1 MTQNNESNEQ
11 NSLTTPTKKLSR
23 PKFKFDS
30 EDRDQIVLSVI
41 QHEEEMRHANSHLG
55 KLDNKRI
62 EKKYVPWSQQS
73 TPSRGYH
80 YWSELNPPRRDSK
93 ISFVVCP
100 AWGVVFPP
108 YNAARLSALL
118 RQNGYEVSVYD
129 TNIRAYHY
137 LKEKL
142 DYDPWDA
149 IYWDHWQIPQ
159 YDVHIRDA
167 LKPLLDEHVQSIIN
181 EGSQFVGFS
190 VYATNLLPT
199 AYMMKEIKRLAPE
212 IRIIIGG
219 PESFQDWL
227 DDRAPNPEHRHMQHL
242 VDIINSF
249 DVRIIGE
256 GEEMLLGFLD
266 NHHDYPMADGPYN
279 FGGVKSRL
287 DLNQL
292 PFPDYS
298 DYDLSEYTTQGGVSI
313 ETSRGCIAL
322 CSFCSETHFWK
333 FRSRESRNV
342 IDEMQHQ
349 IDTYGTNRFWFVD
362 SLVNGN
368 LKGFRDLVDQIIER
382 KMDIRWNSYA
392 RCDGRMELEFF
403 HKIKQSGC
411 SLLSFGVESGSAKV
425 LTEMKKKIK
434 VWEIENNL
442 RDARAADIEN
452 HVNWVIGFPTET
464 PADWCHS
471 LHVLYNTRNWVTVI
485 SPGMTCGD
493 APLSDMNKNW
503 QTYKIAWKNKPWDNR
518 FMSNWYTEDYENTVL
533 HRAIRL
539 KYANQW
545 LDMCVTE
552 AEGSVI
558 NAQSR
563 PGFDKF
569 VEFKWNNPGKYVDYI
584 PQRDNQ
590 NFDKFNG
597 DTTQEQ
603 FAASLANENLPHM
616 WIMYQAFGGHSF
628 KMIWDPELDMQEF
641 GMNLATMLWGE
652 AAWEVSDT
660 GDYTF
665 SCWYKFDH
673 VAQNDDKTVAILEVP
688 REDMSFSK
696 KVFTLTGHISEFD
709 GTEFDNE

>member
-1 MTQNNESNEQ
+1 MPNKENKEQ
-11 NSLTTPTKKLSR
+11 NSQTTPTKNQKR
-23 PKFKFDS
+23 PKFNFES

-55 KLDNKRI
+55 KLDNPDVA
-62 EKKYVPWSQQS
+62 KKYTPWRQRYDSDIKYQ
-73 TPSRGYH
+73 
-80 YWSELNPPRRDSK
+80 YWSSLNKPRADSK

-118 RQNGYEVSVYD
+118 RQNGYEVDVYD
-129 TNIRAYHY
+129 TNIKAYHH
-137 LKEKL
+137 LKETL
-142 DYDPWDA
+142 NYDPWDA
-149 IYWDHWQIPQ
+149 IYWDHWQIPN
-159 YDVHIRDA
+159 YNTHIRDA
-167 LKPLLDEHVQSIIN
+167 LKPLLDETIQQIIAD
-181 EGSQFVGFS
+181 GSQFVGFS

-199 AYMMKEIKRLAPE
+199 SYMMKELKRLAPE
-212 IRIIIGG
+212 ICIIIGG

-227 DDRAPNPEHRHMQHL
+227 DDKRPDPYNNHL
-242 VDIINSF
+242 AHLADIMTSY

-266 NHHDYPMADGPYN
+266 NHLEYPNAEGPHT

-298 DYDLSEYTTQGGVSI
+298 DYDLNEYTTQGGVSI

-333 FRSRESRNV
+333 FRSRDSHNV

-368 LKGFRDLVDQIIER
+368 LKSFRDLVDQIIER

-392 RCDGRMELEFF
+392 RCDGRMDLDFF
-403 HKIKQSGC
+403 HKIKASGC
-411 SLLSFGVESGSAKV
+411 SLLSFGVESGSEKV
-425 LTEMKKKIK
+425 LDEMKKKIK

-442 RDARAADIEN
+442 RDARIANIEN

-464 PADWCHS
+464 TADWCHS

-503 QTYKIAWKNKPWDNR
+503 KDYNIAWNEKPWDNK
-518 FMSNWYTEDYENTVL
+518 FMSNWYTIGYENTVL
-533 HRAIRL
+533 HRSIRL

-545 LDMCVTE
+545 LSMCVNE

-563 PGFDKF
+563 PGFNKF
-569 VEFKWNNPGKYVDYI
+569 VDFKWNNPGKYVDYI
-584 PQRDNQ
+584 PQQDKQDFN
-590 NFDKFNG
+590 KFNHA
-597 DTTQEQ
+597 DTRGQ

-628 KMIWDPELDMQEF
+628 KMIWDPKMDMEEF
-641 GMNLATMLWGE
+641 GMNLATMLSGE
-652 AAWEVSDT
+652 AEWNVNDN
-660 GDYTF
+660 GDYEF
-665 SCWYKFDH
+665 KCWYEFEH
-673 VAQNDDKTVAILEVP
+673 IAQNEDATVKDHEIV
-688 REDMSFSK
+688 REDMSFK
-696 KVFTLTGHISEFD
+696 KQLFEASGNLSEFD
-709 GTEFDNE
+709 GIIKHNE